1 MTDNK
6 KSTIILILRVLEEY
20 SDEEHFL
27 TQQDIIDYIKK
38 EDNIDLE
45 RKSIAFSLGLLK
57 ELGYDIHKSSKGG
70 YALFKRLFD
79 INEISDISD
88 AIFSSKKINNKN
100 AISYVNKLNS
110 TLSVNKRRK
119 YNYVIKNDQLAF
131 YDNKELYTNIDIII
145 KAIKRNK
152 KISFKYFEYSKDG
165 DRALKDNDY
174 IVSPYYVINNFSNYF
189 LLSNYEKTIGLSFF
203 RIENM
208 THLQILDE
216 DYLPINKMKSL
227 KGFDI
232 NDYLN
237 EQIYLLNGKVI
248 NTSLVV
254 KNVKAIQY
262 LFDTFGSKA
271 RIYKMDENSK
281 VTAAVNANEMAIL
294 RFLLQ
299 YGEYFEIKYPIS
311 LIEKY
316 KETLLKELKKYSSK
330 EE

>member
-1 MTDNK
+1 MSDNK
-6 KSTIILILRVLEEY
+6 KSTIILILKVLEEY

-27 TQQDIIDYIKK
+27 TQQDIIDHIKK
-38 EDNIDLE
+38 ENDIDLE

-110 TLSVNKRRK
+110 TLSINKRRK

-131 YDNKELYTNIDIII
+131 YDNRELFTNIDIII

-152 KISFKYFEYSKDG
+152 KISFRYFEYSKDG
-165 DRALKDNDY
+165 DRVLKDDDY

-189 LLSNYEKTIGLSFF
+189 LLSNYEKASGLSFF
-203 RIENM
+203 RIENI
-208 THLQILDE
+208 THLEILDE
-216 DYLPINKMKSL
+216 DSLSINKMKSL

-232 NDYLN
+232 DKYLN
-237 EQIYLLNGKVI
+237 EQIYLLNGKI
-248 NTSLVV
+248 SNASLVI
-254 KNVKAIQY
+254 KNSKAIQY
-262 LFDTFGSKA
+262 LFDTFGNKA
-271 RIYKMDENSK
+271 RIYKMDENAK
-281 VTAAVNANEMAIL
+281 LTAVVIANETALL

-311 LIEKY
+311 LIQRY
-316 KETLLKELKKYSSK
+316 KETLIKELKKYNSD